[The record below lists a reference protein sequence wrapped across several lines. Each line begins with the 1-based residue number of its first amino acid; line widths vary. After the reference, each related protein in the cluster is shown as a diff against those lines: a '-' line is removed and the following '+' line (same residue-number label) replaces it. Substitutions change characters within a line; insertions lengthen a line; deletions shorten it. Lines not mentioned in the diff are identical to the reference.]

1 MAHLELLITD
11 RRAMLCS
18 YLNGAD
24 GEFVIYVRED
34 ERESVSEARKGT
46 KSTED
51 NQ

>member
-1 MAHLELLITD
+1 
-11 RRAMLCS
+11 MLCS
-18 YLNGAD
+18 YLNGAG
-24 GEFVIYVRED
+24 GEFVIYVKED